1 MPTRRPSRSTRSRA
15 GAPAPRASTG
25 RARRNASQGRTLGP
39 APQTADRRRLRPS
52 GSAASQ
58 QRRSLLR
65 PLVLG
70 VLALLLGLGISAA
83 LRGCDLG
90 QTQKSPYDW
99 SNLDT
104 SGTYFAYKED
114 GKVVSAVGVDVS
126 DHQGQI
132 DWNTVAQS
140 GVSFA
145 LVRVGNRGTTEGG
158 LFEDSR
164 YRQNIQGAQEA
175 GLIVG
180 AYFFSQATTPQE
192 AEEEAQFVKELLSG
206 IELSGPVAFD
216 LEVTPRSRVE
226 GLTQAQA
233 TACARAFCQ
242 EVASLGTGP
251 LIYGNSNDLELF
263 EQELLDDYPLWY
275 AQYQTRQ
282 PSCTLPFIM
291 WQYTESGQVPGISTP
306 TDLNLLMKAS

>member
-1 MPTRRPSRSTRSRA
+1 MPTRRPPHSTRFRA
-15 GAPAPRASTG
+15 GAPASRASAG
-25 RARRNASQGRTLGP
+25 RTRRNTPQDRALRP
-39 APQTADRRRLRPS
+39 APKPAAGRKRRSSGTATSPQRPS
-52 GSAASQ
+52 
-58 QRRSLLR
+58 LVR
-65 PLVLG
+65 PLLLG

-132 DWNTVAQS
+132 DWNAVAQS

-175 GLIVG
+175 GLTVG

-192 AEEEAQFVKELLSG
+192 AKEEAQFVKDLLNG

-216 LEVTPRSRVE
+216 LEVTPGSRVE
-226 GLTQAQA
+226 GLTQTQA

-242 EVASLGTGP
+242 EVASMGTGP
-251 LIYGNSNDLELF
+251 LIYGNSSDLELF
-263 EQELLDDYPLWY
+263 DQELLGDYPLWY

-291 WQYTESGQVPGISTP
+291 WQYTESGQVPGIGTP